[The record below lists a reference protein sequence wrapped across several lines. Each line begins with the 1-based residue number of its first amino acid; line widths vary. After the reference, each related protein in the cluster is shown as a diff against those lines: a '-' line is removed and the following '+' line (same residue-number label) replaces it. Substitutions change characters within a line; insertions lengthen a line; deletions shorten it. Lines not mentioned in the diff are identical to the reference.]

1 MPHWQYQHML
11 FYSQQHTRHLE
22 QRLQL
27 AARRVGGLHRQ
38 DNGLRIALTFA
49 VWKFSAGHAARVLG
63 HQVTAQDFFAAVSNG
78 PA

>member
-1 MPHWQYQHML
+1 ML

-38 DNGLRIALTFA
+38 NNGLRIALTFT
-49 VWKFSAGHAARVLG
+49 VWKSPAIDAARMRA
-63 HQVTAQDFFAAVSNG
+63 HPDTSQNFPAAVSNG